1 MPELISHLA
10 PARIVP
16 ARHRISGRAMSPR
29 SCGIK
34 LGRDGT
40 HGKGIG
46 PNLPYEVKF
55 GDGTTKDLKERFVGR
70 PMPKN

>member
-1 MPELISHLA
+1 
-10 PARIVP
+10 
-16 ARHRISGRAMSPR
+16 MSPR
-29 SCGIK
+29 SCGIE

-55 GDGTTKDLKERFVGR
+55 GDGTAKDLKERFVGR